1 MKLTVVSVIAFF
13 ISTPVFAQ
21 DSGAIGFGTVAEAY
35 AALRKDAK
43 AEFLIQEGW
52 VIAKVTGGPHSG
64 VWSFTPNTHPAHP
77 AVIKRFPTENG
88 GQIAIR
94 MQALCGGPKPACD
107 QLVEHFKKLNEQ
119 VARDIQQRKGGK

>member
-1 MKLTVVSVIAFF
+1 MKRRGRPGGWVTHRCPTAPRSKMKLTVVSVIAFF

-21 DSGAIGFGTVAEAY
+21 ESGAIGFGTVAEAY

-64 VWSFTPNTHPAHP
+64 VWSFTPNT
-77 AVIKRFPTENG
+77 
-88 GQIAIR
+88 
-94 MQALCGGPKPACD
+94 
-107 QLVEHFKKLNEQ
+107 
-119 VARDIQQRKGGK
+119 IQRTPL